1 MSLLTAF
8 AASAATIA
16 ENVIGAESVTI
27 GGTAYPAVIAEET
40 GGREYDVPGFKP
52 TADLRAVIRIAA
64 APAGDVVGKLAT
76 ARGKVYRVGSV
87 NSGQG
92 FVTLELHEKS
102 RS

>member
-1 MSLLTAF
+1 MSALTAF
-8 AASAATIA
+8 AAAAAIIA
-16 ENVIGAESVTI
+16 EEVIGPETVIIAGVSY
-27 GGTAYPAVIAEET
+27 AAVLAEET

-52 TADLRAVIRIAA
+52 TADLRAVMRIAV
-64 APAGDVVGKLAT
+64 APTGDVVGKLAI
-76 ARGKVYRVGSV
+76 ARGKTYRIGSV